1 LEFFGKTFEPET
13 LKVDQRL

>member
-13 LKVDQRL
+13 LKADQRL